1 MNDLE
6 VILKALQ
13 RERDDLHNQLMQVDR
28 IIKRVKCG
36 TYSEDEMP
44 EKPKQLQ
51 VAPIAQKPKT
61 LTPAADIKVQILRVF
76 DVLGIAATLSQLKAE
91 YKAISG
97 NNYNIRETVRSL
109 HKSTLIKMVR
119 DKNASRGFMWVKSE
133 WLEDGILQDKY
144 KPEGFDL
151 LYKAENLIYE

>member
-1 MNDLE
+1 MNDIE
-6 VILKALQ
+6 IILKALQ

-61 LTPAADIKVQILRVF
+61 LTPSADIKVQILRVF
-76 DVLGIAATLSQLKAE
+76 DVLGIAATLKQLQNE

-133 WLEDGILQDKY
+133 WLEDGQLMDKY